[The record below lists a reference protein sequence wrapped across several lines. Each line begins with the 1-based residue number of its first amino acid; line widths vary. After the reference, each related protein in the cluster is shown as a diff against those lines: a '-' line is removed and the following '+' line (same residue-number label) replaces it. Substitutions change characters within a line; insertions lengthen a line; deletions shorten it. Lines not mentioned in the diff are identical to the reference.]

1 MNLSETL
8 KTAGAPQDQIDAAIK
23 MEGSLSESDAK
34 ITTLNSEAAH
44 HRKNASGLS
53 DQLKA
58 FDGMDP
64 AKYAEIMEKHHKDS
78 GDFDTL
84 KTNLNEKFAASEKAS
99 SEKYGTL
106 EGKYKN
112 LVIDQGIL
120 GFAAKHGAID
130 PAEVAV
136 FLRGNVKLSEDG
148 APMIMDGETEKTD
161 GKGGK
166 LGLEAYVM
174 DFLSERPHHVKP
186 GKPGSGSH
194 GNNGGDNN
202 GVKTINRAA
211 YDALSALDK
220 RDFSMGGG
228 QVTD

>member
-1 MNLSETL
+1 MALSEIL

-23 MEGSLSESDAK
+23 MEGSLTDFGEKVTA
-34 ITTLNSEAAH
+34 LNSEAAS
-44 HRKNASGLS
+44 HRKKASGLS
-53 DQLKA
+53 DDLKK

-64 AKYAEIMEKHHKDS
+64 VKYAEIMEKHHKDS
-78 GDFDTL
+78 GDFDKL
-84 KTNLNEKFAASEKAS
+84 KEDLTNKFSASEKAS

-120 GFAAKHGAID
+120 EFAAKHGAID
-130 PAEVAV
+130 PAEVVV
-136 FLRGNVKLSEDG
+136 FLRGDVKLSEEG
-148 APMIMDGETEKTD
+148 SPMIMDGETERTD

-174 DFLSERPHHVKP
+174 SFLSERPHHVKP
-186 GKPGSGSH
+186 GKSGSGSH
-194 GNNGGDNN
+194 GNNSGENQGE
-202 GVKTINRAA
+202 KTISRTA
-211 YDALSALDK
+211 YDALSDK
-220 RDFSMGGG
+220 EKSDFSKEGG